1 MKKVTQLV
9 LMLCLILS
17 GAMCYARGIAGTENE
32 KGSDGTP
39 IVIIRNSIHSGSEK
53 GNTIISMI
61 NGHVLTVVFTENLGQ
76 VAIEVTTVLGSPVTR
91 MSTYT
96 PNGVILYVTNIG
108 DYIITFTLPNGDEY
122 YGEFTVTD

>member
-17 GAMCYARGIAGTENE
+17 GALCYARGIAGTENE

-76 VAIEVTTVLGSPVTR
+76 VTVEVTTVSGNPVTC